1 MMTEEKKVEN
11 QEVQV
16 EDQKQETKQPE
27 FSDIYEQKALEMGW
41 RPKEEWEGPE
51 EEFIEAKEYV
61 RRKPLFDKIE
71 HQSKELKEI
80 RKALRD
86 LQTHHSKIAEVSY
99 KKAYEDLKDQYKK
112 ALTDG
117 DADKVTE
124 LTEQMADMKAE
135 EKVRQAT
142 PPVQQAPHPDFIQ
155 WVERNTWYAQ
165 DTEMRITADQVGIAY
180 AQNHPDLPP
189 GEILKY
195 VEQRIRKA
203 YPEKFTNPNRAKP
216 ALVDGGSRSK
226 PAAKTDDFD
235 LSEEEQRVMRTF
247 VRQGIMTE
255 KQYKDEL
262 KKVRNV

>member
-1 MMTEEKKVEN
+1 MSEDKQVEN
-11 QEVQV
+11 QEVPV
-16 EDQKQETKQPE
+16 EEKQEESKQPE
-27 FSDIYEQKALEMGW
+27 FSDIELKAMDMGW
-41 RPKEEWEGPE
+41 RPKEDWDGE
-51 EEFIEAKEYV
+51 EDEFIDAKEYV

-80 RKALRD
+80 RRALRD
-86 LQTHHSKIAEVSY
+86 LQGHHAKVAEVSY

-135 EKVRQAT
+135 QRVRAAT
-142 PPVQQAPHPDFIQ
+142 PPPNNPHPEFIQ
-155 WVERNTWYAQ
+155 WVEKNTWYGQ
-165 DTEMRITADQVGIAY
+165 DSDMRVTADQIGLAY

-189 GEILKY
+189 QEVLKY
-195 VEQRIRKA
+195 VEQRIRKVF
-203 YPEKFTNPNRAKP
+203 PEKFSNPNRSKP

-226 PAAKTDDFD
+226 PSPKSDDFD
-235 LSEEEQRVMRTF
+235 LSEEEQKVMHTF

-262 KKVRNV
+262 KKVRSV

>member
-1 MMTEEKKVEN
+1 MTEEKKEEN

-16 EDQKQETKQPE
+16 EEQKEQTKQPE

-51 EEFIEAKEYV
+51 DEFIEAKEYV

-86 LQTHHSKIAEVSY
+86 LQSHHTKIAEVSY
-99 KKAYEDLKDQYKK
+99 KKAFDDLKSEYKK

-124 LTEQMADMKAE
+124 LTEQMTDMKAA
-135 EKVRQAT
+135 EKVRQAA
-142 PPVQQAPHPDFIQ
+142 PPVQQAPHPEFIQ
-155 WVERNTWYAQ
+155 WVEKNTWYAQ
-165 DTEMRITADQVGIAY
+165 DGEMRFTADQLGIAY
-180 AQNHPDLPP
+180 AQNHPDLAPN
-189 GEILKY
+189 EVLKY
-195 VEQRIRKA
+195 VEQRIRKV
-203 YPEKFTNPNRAKP
+203 YPDKFTNPNRAKP
-216 ALVDGGSRSK
+216 ALVDGGSRAK
-226 PAAKTDDFD
+226 PVTKSDDFE
-235 LSEEEQRVMRTF
+235 LSDEEERVMKTF
-247 VRQGIMTE
+247 IRQGIMTE

-262 KKVRNV
+262 KKVRSA